1 MQTISIVKVSISQIN
16 RQIAFLHYQTFNKG
30 LLPKLGISFLQSLY
44 SFLVTKEL
52 VLVCKEED
60 KVLGFVSCAISS
72 RGIMKR
78 FMFYSPHG
86 IFKLLFALIKKPGL
100 IKPLLATLRASG
112 LSEQKS
118 GEDIPETELLSISVS
133 PQAQQTGIGTQL
145 VTALEHELRKR
156 NVNKYKV
163 ITWKTLE
170 GTNKFY
176 LKNGLV
182 LAKQISIHGKEILN
196 VYVKEIYKK
205 RSEVGGRK
213 TEDRK
218 LEVGS
223 RRSEEG
229 RQKIGSRKSEVGRR
243 KTEN

>member
-44 SFLVTKEL
+44 HFLVTKEL
-52 VLVCKEED
+52 VLVCKED
-60 KVLGFVSCAISS
+60 NKVLGFVSCAISS
-72 RGIMKR
+72 GGMMKR
-78 FMFYSPHG
+78 FMFYSPQG
-86 IFKLLFALIKKPGL
+86 MFKLLFALIKKPGL

-118 GEDIPETELLSISVS
+118 GEEIPETELLSISVS

-145 VTALEHELRKR
+145 VTALEQELRKR

-170 GTNKFY
+170 GANKFY
-176 LKNGLV
+176 LKNGFV
-182 LAKQISIHGKEILN
+182 FAKQISVHGKEILN
-196 VYVKEIYKK
+196 VYIKEI
-205 RSEVGGRK
+205 
-213 TEDRK
+213 D
-218 LEVGS
+218 
-223 RRSEEG
+223 
-229 RQKIGSRKSEVGRR
+229 
-243 KTEN
+243 